1 MSFSVD
7 LINWYQKNKRDLPW
21 RNTKDPY
28 KIWLSEIIL
37 QQTRVDQGKSYYLK
51 FEKEFPTVS
60 TLANADEQKVLNM
73 WQGLGY
79 YSRARNLKKAADQV
93 MSEFNGVFP
102 TDYKELLKLKGVGKY
117 TAAAVASFSK
127 NERVPVVDGN
137 VYRVISRYLNIDEPI
152 NTPKSYKIF
161 SEAAL
166 ELMENSRPD
175 EFNQAIMEFGAL
187 HCTPT
192 NPKCNECPLSDQCT
206 ALALNRIKDLP
217 VKKKKNKVKERFFN
231 FIITKNE
238 SGFAI
243 EKRDQKGIWQNLY
256 QFPMIETTNHKQE
269 FSELKEM
276 IETDDRFENHKVSKV
291 TQIGSDRKH
300 LLSHQRIW
308 ARFYEVEFD
317 SETVYHNSIVRTKSL
332 EHYPIPRLIERFVEE
347 EAPHYLK

>member
-1 MSFSVD
+1 MSFASI
-7 LINWYQKNKRDLPW
+7 LTGWYQKNKRILPW

-37 QQTRVDQGKSYYLK
+37 QQTRVDQGISYYLK
-51 FEKEFPTVS
+51 FEKEFPTVK

-93 MSEFNGVFP
+93 TTEFNGVFP
-102 TDYKELLKLKGVGKY
+102 TDYKNLLKLKGVGKY

-152 NTPKSYKIF
+152 NTPKSYEIF

-192 NPKCNECPLSDQCT
+192 NPKCDKCPLSDQCA
-206 ALALNRIKDLP
+206 ALALNRVKNLP
-217 VKKKKNKVKERFFN
+217 VKKKKTKVRERFFN
-231 FIITKNE
+231 FIITNNA
-238 SGFAI
+238 SGLAI

-256 QFPMIETTNHKQE
+256 QFPMIETKNHKHQ
-269 FSELKEM
+269 FSELKKL
-276 IETDDRFENHKVSKV
+276 IETDERFQNQKVSKV

-317 SETVYHNSIVRTKSL
+317 SETVNHESIVRTKSL
-332 EHYPIPRLIERFVEE
+332 ESYPIPRLIERFVEE

>member
-1 MSFSVD
+1 MNFANE
-7 LINWYQKNKRDLPW
+7 LINWYQKNKRSLPW
-21 RNTKDPY
+21 RNTKKPY

-60 TLANADEQKVLNM
+60 SLAKADEQKVLNM

-93 MSEFNGVFP
+93 ISDFNGVFP

-166 ELMENSRPD
+166 ELMENCRPD

-192 NPKCNECPLSDQCT
+192 NPKCNECPLSYNCT
-206 ALALNRIKDLP
+206 ALALNIVKDLP
-217 VKKKKNKVKERFFN
+217 VKKKKSKVKERFFN
-231 FIITKNE
+231 FIITNNA

-243 EKRDQKGIWQNLY
+243 EKRNQKGIWQNLY
-256 QFPMIETTNHKQE
+256 QFPMIETSNHKHE
-269 FSELKEM
+269 FSELKKL
-276 IETDDRFENHKVSKV
+276 IETDDRFENHKVRQV

-317 SETVYHNSIVRTKSL
+317 EETNNQKKLVRTKSL